1 MLSVIACNALLS
13 ALDILMVEH
22 HPESGFVLHC
32 GENRYARSSLHI
44 RSIGMLK
51 LKVLPQPEVF
61 LQLLPGIFQAQAL
74 ELLLS
79 HIFTSD
85 RRSCLQPISGKHFLF
100 RTPDG
105 EIELFMHV
113 DQHGIHIQP
122 HTQESVDVT
131 ICGDLMALTALCL
144 GLEDTDS
151 LFFSRR
157 LLLTGDT
164 STGLMFKNILANL
177 DFDLRSELELTLGD
191 HAAGM
196 LWRMITQAG
205 NAVEFLDHQVAHAG
219 TTVGERFG
227 LSSSEK
233 VKALEMELCSLSEKH
248 MALKQRLERRHRPD
262 RTKQAA

>member
-1 MLSVIACNALLS
+1 MLSVIACNALFSILN
-13 ALDILMVEH
+13 ILMVEH
-22 HPESGFVLHC
+22 HSESGFILRC
-32 GENRYARSSLHI
+32 GENKHARSGLHI

-61 LQLLPGIFQAQAL
+61 LQLLPGVFQAQAL
-74 ELLLS
+74 ELLLG

-85 RRSCLQPISGKHFLF
+85 QQKHLQPISGKRFLF

-113 DQHGIHIQP
+113 DRHGIHIQP
-122 HTQESVDVT
+122 HTQGAPDVT

-177 DFDLRSELELTLGD
+177 DFDLRSELGLKLGD
-191 HAAGM
+191 RAAGM
-196 LWRMITQAG
+196 LWRMATEAT
-205 NAVEFLDHQVAHAG
+205 NAVEFLDQRVAHVGAA
-219 TTVGERFG
+219 VGERFG
-227 LSSSEK
+227 LSSAEK
-233 VKALEMELCSLSEKH
+233 VKALEMELHSLSEKH